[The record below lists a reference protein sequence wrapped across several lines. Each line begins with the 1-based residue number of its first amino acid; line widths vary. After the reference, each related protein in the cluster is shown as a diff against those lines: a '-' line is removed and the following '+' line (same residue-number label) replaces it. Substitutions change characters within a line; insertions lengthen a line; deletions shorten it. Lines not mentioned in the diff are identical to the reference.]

1 MSTFSKN
8 NFEVQEY
15 AFQAFQQ
22 SPENA
27 HEVRDFEFKPIITGQ
42 DIVRNPD
49 FQKTIKIERSHA
61 KDSQFRVNPIV
72 EKHRGFKDQED
83 AEYEARVQAEV
94 ERRIQ
99 LVQEDAYRSGFEQG
113 VDEGREEVFKQTRR
127 EVEEKLEDFSEM
139 ISNVLQTYEVI
150 FANQQKDMYRLIK
163 NLTKWVTLKELD
175 NDGKYLDRLLEKL
188 LLEIQTRNN
197 LLIQVNI
204 NDFQKMPEVLE
215 VVKAK
220 LGDMKNVRV
229 EVDPAIQTRGMIVES
244 DNGIINATLEEQFK
258 GLDKLFEQ
266 VLVEIQDINS

>member
-1 MSTFSKN
+1 MSSFNKN

-15 AFQAFQQ
+15 SFQAFQKV
-22 SPENA
+22 PENA

-42 DIVRNPD
+42 EIVRNPD

-61 KDSQFRVNPIV
+61 KESQFKVNPIV

-83 AEYEARVQAEV
+83 AEYEARVQSEV
-94 ERRIQ
+94 EKRVQKIQ
-99 LVQEDAYRSGFEQG
+99 DEAYRAGFEQG
-113 VDEGREEVFKQTRR
+113 VEEGREEVFNQTRH
-127 EVEEKLEDFSEM
+127 EVEAKLEDFSSM
-139 ISNVLQTYEVI
+139 ITDVLQTHETI
-150 FANQQKDMYRLIK
+150 FSKQQKDMYRLIK
-163 NLTKWVTLKELD
+163 NLTKWITLKELD
-175 NDGKYLDRLLEKL
+175 SDGKYLERLLEKL

-215 VVKAK
+215 VVKTR

-229 EVDPAIQTRGMIVES
+229 EVDPAIQTRGMIIES

-266 VLVEIQDINS
+266 VLVDTQENKA